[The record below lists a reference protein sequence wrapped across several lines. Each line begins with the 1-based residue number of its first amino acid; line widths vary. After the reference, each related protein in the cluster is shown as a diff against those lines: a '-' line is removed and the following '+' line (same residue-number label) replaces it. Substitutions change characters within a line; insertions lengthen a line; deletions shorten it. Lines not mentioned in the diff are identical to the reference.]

1 MEVEVFDVIIVGG
14 GTAGCVLASR
24 LSVRQDLKVL
34 LLEAGS
40 NNINEEKV
48 TTPLLS
54 RRMFGDPN
62 YDWCSESSPQNG
74 MNGRVFQHTRGKM
87 LGGSS
92 GINSHSLVFPNKAM
106 HEAWAEISG
115 DERWSWEEIK
125 TYYRAFYTEQVQD
138 ISKQVRQSQGP
149 IQASYPK
156 ELNALQNAWEEVF
169 DDLGARS
176 DHDGSSGEALGGF
189 TATNAID
196 SRPGQG
202 VRSFAGNAYL
212 QPTLDRKNL
221 VVISG
226 AEVERIVLEGDS
238 HTDEGKLCAIG
249 VVYEKARKTSLVRA
263 NKEVIVCAGALGSPK
278 ILEQSGIGDQR
289 ILEPLGI
296 QCLVNLPGVGG
307 KCMHTL
313 TRCIQCSVITHA
325 DCCVPENLQDHLN
338 FGPSVEVKPE
348 IETIDV
354 NFRDPKVPAAH
365 RAEYDDERTG
375 PLAEGAAYSFAHW
388 PLQLFNSQSE
398 EKELR
403 ELLQRSPRVGNEAT
417 KVHHEFI
424 DRMILDDHEAS
435 ATVFMTRV
443 QRYTSRT
450 NPAPGNYMTIVAM
463 LAHPYSR
470 GSCHVKTA
478 DWHDQPKIDC
488 AYLSNPLDIEIL
500 ARHVQQI
507 DKLLT
512 RDALSGLLRTDGNR
526 LPTAA
531 APQTLAEIKEHIRSF
546 GATNYHLC
554 GTCAM
559 MKDDFE
565 GGVVDGELLLR
576 GTTNVRVCD
585 ASIFPIIPRGNI
597 LSTVYAVAEKAA
609 AFLSETY
616 SSKS

>member
-1 MEVEVFDVIIVGG
+1 MEVEIFDVIIVGG

-62 YDWCSESSPQNG
+62 YDWCSESSPQIG

-125 TYYRAFYTEQVQD
+125 DYYRAFHTEQVQD
-138 ISKQVRQSQGP
+138 MSNQNRQSQGP

-176 DHDGSSGEALGGF
+176 DHDGPSGEALGGF
-189 TATNAID
+189 TTTNAID

-226 AEVERIVLEGDS
+226 AEVEKIVFEGDS

-249 VVYEKARKTSLVRA
+249 VIYEKAHKSSLVRA
-263 NKEVIVCAGALGSPK
+263 NKEVIICAGALGSPK
-278 ILEQSGIGDQR
+278 ILEQSGIGDQQ

-296 QCLVNLPGVGG
+296 QCLVNLPGVG
-307 KCMHTL
+307 
-313 TRCIQCSVITHA
+313 
-325 DCCVPENLQDHLN
+325 ENLQDHLN

-365 RAEYDDERTG
+365 RAEYDKKRTG

-388 PLQLFNSQSE
+388 PLQLFNSQNE

-403 ELLQRSPRVGNEAT
+403 ELLQLSPHVGNEAT
-417 KVHHEFI
+417 KIHHEFI
-424 DRMILDDHEAS
+424 NRMILDDHEAS
-435 ATVFMTRV
+435 ATVFMIRV
-443 QRYTSRT
+443 QRYTSRAD
-450 NPAPGNYMTIVAM
+450 PAPGNYMTIVAM

-470 GSCHVKTA
+470 GSCHVQTA

-507 DKLLT
+507 DKLLA

-526 LPTAA
+526 LPTAS
-531 APQTLAEIKEHIRSF
+531 APQTLAEIKENIRSF

-559 MKDDFE
+559 MKEDFE

-609 AFLSETY
+609 AFLLETY